1 MWKRIRSDDSTRLRL
16 KYDTYYHIFDK
27 QEGTRVFKD
36 GKEFI
41 MLSSNDYLGLSH
53 HPKIKEAGI
62 EAIQKWGSSTTGARL
77 ANGGRIFH
85 RELEEKL
92 AAFLGK
98 EACHVFSAG
107 YLACAS
113 AITGF
118 ADRKDLILAD
128 KNLHSSLWS
137 GIQLSGARCERFAH
151 NNPAHASEILSDEGA
166 DTNIFVLEGVY
177 SMEGHIAKLPAFVE
191 IAREHNAFVILDD
204 AHGFGVLGKNGRGTA
219 DHFGMTEQVD
229 VLCASFS
236 KSLAG
241 AGGFVASSREAIEY
255 MRSHSKQTIFSAA
268 LSPASCACAQ
278 AALEIM
284 QNEPEHQEKLF
295 KNLERY
301 RGILASLE
309 LDTWE
314 SETPAIPIVL
324 GEKEKVYYFWK
335 ALLEKGIYSIISIAP
350 GVPPGKDLI
359 RTAIS
364 ASHTEED
371 LDRIEEA
378 MTFAK
383 SKNWISHGILTQ
395 LTHVTNTCWSAHV
408 H

>member
-1 MWKRIRSDDSTRLRL
+1 MPLSFLKSKTSPLWKRIASDDSTRLRL
-16 KYDTYYHIFDK
+16 KYDTYYHIFER

-41 MLSSNDYLGLSH
+41 MLSSNDYLGLSN
-53 HPKIKEAGI
+53 HPRIKEAGI
-62 EAIQKWGSSTTGARL
+62 QAIKKWGSSTTGARL

-85 RELEEKL
+85 QELEEKL
-92 AAFLGK
+92 ADFLGK

-113 AITGF
+113 AVTGF

-151 NNPAHASEILSDEGA
+151 NNPAHAAEIIEEEEDS
-166 DTNIFVLEGVY
+166 NKIFVLEGVY
-177 SMEGHIAKLPAFVE
+177 SMEGHIAKLPDFVD
-191 IAREHNAFVILDD
+191 IAKKHNAFLVLDD
-204 AHGFGVLGKNGRGTA
+204 AHGFGVLGKDGRGTA
-219 DHFGMTEQVD
+219 EHFGMTDDVD

-241 AGGFVASSREAIEY
+241 AGGFVASSKDAINY

-278 AALEIM
+278 EALQVM
-284 QNEPEHQEKLF
+284 QDEPEHRERLF

-301 RGILASLE
+301 RGILANLE

-335 ALLEKGIYSIISIAP
+335 ALLEKGIYAIISIAP

-364 ASHTEED
+364 ASHTDED

-378 MTFAK
+378 MIYAK
-383 SKNWISHGILTQ
+383 SKI
-395 LTHVTNTCWSAHV
+395 
-408 H
+408 

>member
-1 MWKRIRSDDSTRLRL
+1 MAFLFGNKEKNPIIDRMHSCDSTRLRQ
-16 KYDTYYHIFDK
+16 KYDTYYHVFED
-27 QEGTRVFKD
+27 QRGARVTKD
-36 GKEFI
+36 GKEFV
-41 MLSSNDYLGLSH
+41 MLSSNDYLGLTH
-53 HPKIKEAGI
+53 HPKIKEAGKKAL
-62 EAIQKWGSSTTGARL
+62 EKWGGSTTGARL

-85 RELEEKL
+85 RELEERL
-92 AAFLGK
+92 ADFLGK

-113 AITGF
+113 AVTGF
-118 ADRKDLILAD
+118 AERKDLIFAD

-151 NNPAHASEILSDEGA
+151 NNPEHLREILEA
-166 DTNIFVLEGVY
+166 ENPEIAKFLVLEGVY
-177 SMEGHIAKLPAFVE
+177 SMEGHVAKLPRFVE
-191 IAREHNAFVILDD
+191 LAKEFRAFVILDD
-204 AHGFGVLGKNGRGTA
+204 AHGFGVLGHEGRGTC
-219 DHFGMTEQVD
+219 DHFGLTDEVD
-229 VLCASFS
+229 VICGSFS

-241 AGGFVASSREAIEY
+241 AGGFVASSGEAIEY

-268 LSPASCACAQ
+268 LSPVSCACSQ
-278 AALEIM
+278 AALEVM
-284 QNEPEHQEKLF
+284 QEEPEHRERLF
-295 KNLERY
+295 ENLERY
-301 RGILASLE
+301 RSILDSLE

-335 ALLEKGIYSIISIAP
+335 ALMEKGIYTIISIAP

-364 ASHTEED
+364 AAHTEED

-378 MTFAK
+378 LTYAK
-383 SKNWISHGILTQ
+383 SKI
-395 LTHVTNTCWSAHV
+395 
-408 H
+408 

>member
-1 MWKRIRSDDSTRLRL
+1 MAFPFTKSKESPLWKRIRSDDSTRLRL
-16 KYDTYYHIFDK
+16 KYDTYYHIFER
-27 QEGTRVFKD
+27 QEGTRVWKD
-36 GKEFI
+36 GKEYV
-41 MLSSNDYLGLSH
+41 MLSSNDYLGLSN
-53 HPKIKEAGI
+53 HPRIKEAGI
-62 EAIQKWGSSTTGARL
+62 NAIKKWGSSTTGARL

-85 RELEEKL
+85 QELEEKL
-92 AAFLGK
+92 AHFIGK

-113 AITGF
+113 AVTGF
-118 ADRKDLILAD
+118 AERKDLILAD

-151 NNPAHASEILSDEGA
+151 NNASHAAEILEDEEKG
-166 DTNIFVLEGVY
+166 TNKIFVLEGVY
-177 SMEGHIAKLPAFVE
+177 SMEGHIAKLPSFVE
-191 IAREHNAFVILDD
+191 IAQKYNAFIILDD
-204 AHGFGVLGKNGRGTA
+204 AHGFGVLGEKGKGTV
-219 DHFGMTEQVD
+219 DHFKMTDEVD
-229 VLCASFS
+229 VICSSFS

-241 AGGFVASSREAIEY
+241 AGGFVASSKDGIDY

-268 LSPASCACAQ
+268 LSPASCASAQ
-278 AALEIM
+278 AALDIM
-284 QNEPEHQEKLF
+284 LEEPEHAERLQ
-295 KNLERY
+295 KNLDRY
-301 RGILASLE
+301 RSILYNLE

-335 ALLEKGIYSIISIAP
+335 ALLEKGIYAIISIAP

-378 MTFAK
+378 MVYAK
-383 SKNWISHGILTQ
+383 SKI
-395 LTHVTNTCWSAHV
+395 
-408 H
+408 

>member
-1 MWKRIRSDDSTRLRL
+1 MPLSFLKSKSSPLWKRISSDDSTRLRL
-16 KYDTYYHIFDK
+16 KYDTYYHIFER

-41 MLSSNDYLGLSH
+41 MLSSNDYLGLSN
-53 HPKIKEAGI
+53 HPRIKEAGI
-62 EAIQKWGSSTTGARL
+62 QAIKKWGSSTTGARL

-85 RELEEKL
+85 QELEEKL
-92 AAFLGK
+92 ADFLGK
-98 EACHVFSAG
+98 EACHVYSAG

-113 AITGF
+113 AVTGF
-118 ADRKDLILAD
+118 AERKDLILAD

-151 NNPAHASEILSDEGA
+151 NNPAHAAEILEDEE
-166 DTNIFVLEGVY
+166 DSNKIFVLEGVY
-177 SMEGHIAKLPAFVE
+177 SMEGHIAKLPDFVE
-191 IAREHNAFVILDD
+191 IAKKHNAFLILDD
-204 AHGFGVLGKNGRGTA
+204 AHGFGVLGKDGRGTA
-219 DHFGMTEQVD
+219 EHFGMTDDVD

-241 AGGFVASSREAIEY
+241 AGGFVASSKEAINY

-278 AALEIM
+278 EALQVM
-284 QNEPEHQEKLF
+284 QDEPEHRERLF

-301 RGILASLE
+301 RGILADLE

-335 ALLEKGIYSIISIAP
+335 ALLEKGIYAIISIAP

-364 ASHTEED
+364 ASHTDED

-378 MTFAK
+378 MIYAK
-383 SKNWISHGILTQ
+383 SKI
-395 LTHVTNTCWSAHV
+395 
-408 H
+408 

>member
-1 MWKRIRSDDSTRLRL
+1 MAFLFGNKEKNPIIDRMHSCDSTRLRQ
-16 KYDTYYHIFDK
+16 KYDTYYHVFED
-27 QEGTRVFKD
+27 QRGARVTKD

-41 MLSSNDYLGLSH
+41 MLSSNDYLGLTH
-53 HPKIKEAGI
+53 HPKIKEAGKKAL
-62 EAIQKWGSSTTGARL
+62 EKWGSSTTGARL

-85 RELEEKL
+85 RELEERL
-92 AAFLGK
+92 ADFLGK

-113 AITGF
+113 AVTGF
-118 ADRKDLILAD
+118 AERKDLIFAD

-151 NNPAHASEILSDEGA
+151 NNPEHLREILEA
-166 DTNIFVLEGVY
+166 ENPEIAKFLVLEGVY
-177 SMEGHIAKLPAFVE
+177 SMEGHVAKLPQFVE
-191 IAREHNAFVILDD
+191 LAKEFRAFVILDD
-204 AHGFGVLGKNGRGTA
+204 AHGFGVLGQEGRGTC
-219 DHFGMTEQVD
+219 DHFGLTDEVD
-229 VLCASFS
+229 VICGSFS

-268 LSPASCACAQ
+268 LSPVSCACSQ
-278 AALEIM
+278 AALEVM
-284 QNEPEHQEKLF
+284 QEEPEHRERLYE
-295 KNLERY
+295 NLERY
-301 RGILASLE
+301 RSILDSLE

-335 ALLEKGIYSIISIAP
+335 ALMEKGIYTIISIAP

-364 ASHTEED
+364 AAHTEED
-371 LDRIEEA
+371 LDRIEDA
-378 MTFAK
+378 LTYAK
-383 SKNWISHGILTQ
+383 SKI
-395 LTHVTNTCWSAHV
+395 
-408 H
+408 